1 MPIYEYICDECK
13 AEYEKLVLAK
23 GERVSCPKCG
33 SGRKTLRLSTFAAH
47 SGNGGAGSARDRG
60 AASLDRGS
68 APTCMGNPGAC
79 GCGFKN

>member
-1 MPIYEYICDECK
+1 MPIYEYVCDECK

-47 SGNGGAGSARDRG
+47 SGNGAATAAASRERG
-60 AASLDRGS
+60 APA
-68 APTCMGNPGAC
+68 CMGNPSAC
-79 GCGFKN
+79 GCSFKN

>member
-13 AEYEKLVLAK
+13 AEYERLVLAK
-23 GERVSCPKCG
+23 GEAVHCPQCG

-47 SGNGGAGSARDRG
+47 SGSG
-60 AASLDRGS
+60 AAKAASRENS
-68 APTCMGNPGAC
+68 APACMGNPSAC